1 MWYIELNTRD
11 VLLFRP
17 RSITIKSR
25 HMSKAPL
32 QQSLITPT
40 GAQQAIDSHWPPAP
54 IEERPLDQCLW
65 QILRQDVYAE
75 RDNPPFD
82 RVCMDGIAVSSS
94 ALARGQRRFA
104 VEAMQPAGAPP
115 LNLENAD
122 NAIEVMTGAMLPG
135 GTDCIIPMEQYE
147 FARGIATLT
156 GEIKSKAYTNVQRR
170 GEDSMPGVPMLT
182 AGIRLGAPEIAIA
195 ASAGLPTVAVSRQ
208 PDFMVVSTGD
218 ELIEPGS
225 PIAAHQVRRSNAYAI
240 VAALRSHGFDR
251 IHNDHIADNEATLT
265 ERLQQHLAQRDV
277 LILSGGVSK
286 GKFDLVPK
294 VLKKLGV
301 REVYYRVAQRP
312 GMPMW
317 FGIGPTGQVVF
328 GLPGNPVATLV
339 CLRRYV
345 IPGAVAAMGAR
356 ATRPEHIELAAP
368 FGPGRTITQFVPVV
382 NTDGKA
388 TPRPTN
394 GPGDFLGLTGT
405 AGFVELPPQSGDYP
419 AGFEAA
425 LFRW

>member
-1 MWYIELNTRD
+1 MPN
-11 VLLFRP
+11 
-17 RSITIKSR
+17 
-25 HMSKAPL
+25 APSPPPFISP
-32 QQSLITPT
+32 QE
-40 GAQQAIDSHWPPAP
+40 AQQAIESHWSTAP
-54 IEERPLDQCLW
+54 IEERPLDRSLH

-94 ALARGQRRFA
+94 ALARGQRRFV

-115 LNLENAD
+115 LALKDAD
-122 NAIEVMTGAMLPG
+122 NAIEVMTGAMLPA
-135 GTDCIIPMEQYE
+135 GTDCIIPMEQYD
-147 FARGIATLT
+147 FAQGIATLT
-156 GEIKSKAYTNVQRR
+156 DTVKGKPFTNVQRR
-170 GEDSMPGVPMLT
+170 GEDSKPGVPMLT
-182 AGIRLGAPEIAIA
+182 AGTRLGAPEIAIV
-195 ASAGLPTVAVSRQ
+195 ASAGLANVAVSRQ
-208 PDFMVVSTGD
+208 PDFIVISTGD
-218 ELIEPGS
+218 ELIEPGQ

-240 VAALRSHGFDR
+240 VGTLRSHGFEK
-251 IHNDHIADNEATLT
+251 IATDHMADNEATLT
-265 ERLQQHLAQRDV
+265 ERLQQHLKQHDA

-294 VLKKLGV
+294 VLKSLGV
-301 REVYYRVAQRP
+301 REVFYQVAQRP

-317 FGIGPTGQVVF
+317 FGVGPTGQVVF

-345 IPGAVAAMGAR
+345 IPGAIAAMAAS
-356 ATRPEHIELAAP
+356 ATNAQKIELARP
-368 FGPGRTITQFVPVV
+368 HSPGRTITQFVPVV
-382 NTDGKA
+382 IKDGKA

-405 AGFVELPPQSGDYP
+405 DGFVALPPQTGDFP
-419 AGFEAA
+419 AGFTAA